1 MPTSSPERVCVT
13 ADKALAG
20 KRLASGS
27 HLDLATAPGAV
38 PVAWKAAQHTSMQA
52 VLPFGAAQVEI
63 GEHSC
68 IIHHA
73 LRTWCWT
80 VLYDKSADAVTL
92 TFSACDRP

>member
-68 IIHHA
+68 IITMHLEHGA
-73 LRTWCWT
+73 GQFCMTNQLMQS
-80 VLYDKSADAVTL
+80 L
-92 TFSACDRP
+92 